1 MPIKNKD
8 FIEAEYTGKV
18 KDDDFIF
25 DTTDEESAKD
35 NDILNPNVDYGSVIV
50 CVGEGHLLKGI
61 ENYLVGKEPGKYHID
76 LNPEVAFGKK
86 NPKLLKLVPTSVFR
100 KQNIMPQPGLQVNI
114 DGVLGTLRTVS
125 GGRCTVDFNHPL
137 SGKEVTYDLNVH
149 RIVTDVKEKIASL
162 VKLQLGVKKEDL
174 TIEEKEG
181 TATINFDKKVDLN
194 DEIKKTISD
203 KIIELTN
210 IKKIVFA
217 NKKE

>member
-1 MPIKNKD
+1 
-8 FIEAEYTGKV
+8 
-18 KDDDFIF
+18 
-25 DTTDEESAKD
+25 
-35 NDILNPNVDYGSVIV
+35 
-50 CVGEGHLLKGI
+50 
-61 ENYLVGKEPGKYHID
+61 
-76 LNPEVAFGKK
+76 
-86 NPKLLKLVPTSVFR
+86 
-100 KQNIMPQPGLQVNI
+100 
-114 DGVLGTLRTVS
+114 
-125 GGRCTVDFNHPL
+125 
-137 SGKEVTYDLNVH
+137 NVH